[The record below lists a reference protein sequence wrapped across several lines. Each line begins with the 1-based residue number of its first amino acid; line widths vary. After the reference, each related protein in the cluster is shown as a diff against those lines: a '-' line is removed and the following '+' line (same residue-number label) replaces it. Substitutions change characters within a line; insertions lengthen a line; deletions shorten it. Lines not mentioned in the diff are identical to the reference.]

1 MLHIVES
8 RVLEYW
14 GCVHR
19 TWEEEKQTD
28 DKYTKIGVITE
39 IIYIC
44 NLVDNKNS
52 AAELALTAWNAQIS
66 LKKKFLNHR
75 KFRKISTHVYWM
87 NIDTLFQPSRGN
99 KS

>member
-19 TWEEEKQTD
+19 TWEKQTD
-28 DKYTKIGVITE
+28 DKDTKIGVIAE
-39 IIYIC
+39 IIYIR

-52 AAELALTAWNAQIS
+52 AAELALTAWNVQIS
-66 LKKKFLNHR
+66 LKKKFVNH
-75 KFRKISTHVYWM
+75 KKCRKISTHVYWM